1 MTRTPDF
8 DSDKPLYTWP
18 AENQSYNLIP
28 RRENAVTAE
37 SPKPKSQPIRIT
49 GQSTGTALNDLMK
62 ALSLETEMESAI
74 RAVEE
79 HSAISLLRKLEPEH
93 IRVTETWQTV
103 LTRADGTVEIRSG

>member
-37 SPKPKSQPIRIT
+37 RLKYVQDRDTI
-49 GQSTGTALNDLMK
+49 
-62 ALSLETEMESAI
+62 
-74 RAVEE
+74 
-79 HSAISLLRKLEPEH
+79 
-93 IRVTETWQTV
+93 
-103 LTRADGTVEIRSG
+103 